1 MRKGVG
7 GGVGSGGVGRLATMC
22 GIKVKLL
29 SRLFFLF
36 FFFFKVRN
44 EATKFL
50 NKTAKMMRE
59 KWRKWSSGSWRESK
73 ESQRREHM
81 SHF

>member
-1 MRKGVG
+1 MRRGRR
-7 GGVGSGGVGRLATMC
+7 VGRLATMC

-29 SRLFFLF
+29 SRLFFSI
-36 FFFFKVRN
+36 FFKVTN

-59 KWRKWSSGSWRESK
+59 EWRKSSSRFWREAKKSP
-73 ESQRREHM
+73 RREHM

>member
-1 MRKGVG
+1 M
-7 GGVGSGGVGRLATMC
+7 
-22 GIKVKLL
+22 
-29 SRLFFLF
+29 
-36 FFFFKVRN
+36 RN

-59 KWRKWSSGSWRESK
+59 KWRKWSGGSWRESK